1 VVGADQEVN
10 MLTIRQLCD
19 KAEEDATR
27 LGFSD
32 GRSAGS
38 WVIDGN
44 TSLETCREWVRKI
57 DECDFD
63 GPDAP
68 NDEQVAEEHPDEFD
82 DAPTEVWYEYYAAA
96 WREGWESAV
105 YEAAKYQTDNS

>member
-1 VVGADQEVN
+1 
-10 MLTIRQLCD
+10 MLTIQQICD

-32 GRSAGS
+32 GRTAGG

-44 TSLETCREWVRKI
+44 TSLETCREWKRKI

-63 GPDAP
+63 GPDCP
-68 NDEQVAEEHPDEFD
+68 NDEQVEEEHDVFKD
-82 DAPTEVWYEYYAAA
+82 VPTEVWFVFYSAA

-105 YEAAKYQTDNS
+105 YDAVTYQLQES